1 MTKLWPQSLTGRVL
15 LVILAALLGSETVLT
30 LVLKDREMTVAQD
43 LIEHQALLQTVALSR
58 MAEAAPPADFAILAA
73 AFASR
78 GMCVRVLNTA
88 PPASTMDDGEVE
100 FADTLRHML
109 DLPDNQPVQVRLQKQ
124 HQAQLSCNSD
134 AGPARPPVKAMMVTT
149 IVPVGAQGWLSVET
163 LVELPGT
170 DNLTIIII
178 LLVTAAM
185 VGGVAVA
192 ALRTQTRSLRRLA
205 AASERFGRGEEVAA
219 LEETGPSDVL
229 AATRAFNSMQDR
241 QRSFVRDRIGLLA
254 AVSHDLRTPLTTLRL
269 KAEFVTPDASRDSL
283 IATIDEM
290 TVITEATLAFTKA
303 EASREPTTTV
313 DITALLATI
322 RDESVAAGHQVS
334 LTDAA
339 PHFAACRPVAIKR
352 ALRNLVENAVRY
364 GGSAMLSLD
373 RQGAALLIR
382 VEDAGPGIAPDQ
394 LDHVLKPF
402 VRLETSRN
410 AETGGI
416 GMGLA
421 IAQGIISA
429 HGGTLR
435 LSNRPEGGLCVEIV
449 LQV

>member
-1 MTKLWPQSLTGRVL
+1 
-15 LVILAALLGSETVLT
+15 
-30 LVLKDREMTVAQD
+30 
-43 LIEHQALLQTVALSR
+43 
-58 MAEAAPPADFAILAA
+58 
-73 AFASR
+73 
-78 GMCVRVLNTA
+78 
-88 PPASTMDDGEVE
+88 
-100 FADTLRHML
+100 
-109 DLPDNQPVQVRLQKQ
+109 
-124 HQAQLSCNSD
+124 
-134 AGPARPPVKAMMVTT
+134 
-149 IVPVGAQGWLSVET
+149 VG
-163 LVELPGT
+163 
-170 DNLTIIII
+170 
-178 LLVTAAM
+178 
-185 VGGVAVA
+185 

-205 AASERFGRGEEVAA
+205 AASDRFGRGEEVAA
-219 LEETGPSDVL
+219 LDETGPSDVL
-229 AATRAFNSMQDR
+229 AATRAFNTMQDR
-241 QRSFVRDRIGLLA
+241 QRSFIRDRMGLLA

-322 RDESVAAGHQVS
+322 RDEGVAAGHQVS
-334 LTDAA
+334 FTDAA